1 MQPNNIDFPMK
12 LPIIVEEDNFSY
24 PFSIVPIFTHDDRN
38 IKAANKAL
46 DKNDLVF
53 VCCAKDA
60 NEININKS
68 NTQES
73 NQNPFKADSTKS
85 NHPLETINQP
95 NPNKSS
101 IATTDFINATQMP
114 FFDVGVIG
122 SIMRKVHLPDGRVK
136 LLFQGLTKGKILS
149 LQKSDYY
156 EALIDVINYKEYDFA
171 KVEAMG
177 KVLREKVQNLA
188 NISQVLLPPDLL
200 KSIEETG
207 EPNRMIDLIASSIR
221 LKKEQAYALFRS
233 DDIEERLLKLIDFV
247 SEEIQI
253 QKLQKEIKTRVH
265 NKMEQTNKEYFLKEQ
280 LRQIQKELGID
291 KQRDEEIEQY
301 EKKLESIKSFL
312 NKEAYKEIKKQI
324 SRLSK
329 MHQESGDANILQNY
343 VEWVLEIP
351 FGKYAKE
358 SLSIKNVQK
367 QLDLDHYSLLK
378 PKERIV
384 EYFAVKELLARKAQA
399 NKNTKPKSNEN
410 EDEYMDS
417 TSKSSM
423 DSSQE
428 SKDKSSEASDNLST
442 KITKSDT
449 KEKGTILCFYG
460 PPGVGKTSLANSI
473 AKAIGRELVRIAL
486 GGLEDVNE
494 LRGHRRTYIG
504 AMPGRIT
511 QGLIEAKQMNPVVVL
526 DEIDKVARG
535 VRGDPTSVLLEI
547 LDPEQ
552 NVAFRDYYNNFSI
565 DLSQVIFI
573 ATANDIGSIPPP
585 LRDRMEFIAISSY
598 TPQEKEQIA
607 LKYLIPQELK
617 KHGLSNS
624 EIEFSKESI
633 KTLIERYTREA
644 GVRNLRRTIASI
656 MRKVATKIL
665 TQPNYQKIRL
675 SPKLIP
681 EFIDKIVYEIDPANK
696 AARIGIINGL
706 AWTSVGGD
714 VLKIE
719 AIKLKGKGGLS
730 LTGSLGDVMKESAKI
745 AHSVIKVLLDNGK
758 LESKES
764 KKHKKSKPTK
774 EALKDSKKE
783 SKGTESKDDFVPFYS
798 HFDIHLHLPEGAVPK
813 DGPSAGIAMACV
825 IASILC
831 DKPISGEIAMTG
843 ELTLSGDVLA
853 IGGLKEK
860 LIAAHKAG
868 IKRALIPSKNY
879 ERDLGDIPKE
889 VLDSLKIIPVKN
901 INEVLKQVFS

>member
-1 MQPNNIDFPMK
+1 MQPSNIDFPMR
-12 LPIIVEEDNFSY
+12 LPVIVEEDNFSY
-24 PFSIVPIFTHDDRN
+24 PFSIVPIFTHDEKN
-38 IKAANKAL
+38 IKAATKAL

-53 VCCAKDA
+53 VCCAKEPNDMQQVA
-60 NEININKS
+60 QNITK
-68 NTQES
+68 ES
-73 NQNPFKADSTKS
+73 NQKSSTEKSSLITTNIADKSATIPKPATIPSADSVDTLEKITK
-85 NHPLETINQP
+85 H
-95 NPNKSS
+95 
-101 IATTDFINATQMP
+101 QMP

-122 SIMRKVHLPDGRVK
+122 TIMRKVHLPDGRVK
-136 LLFQGLTKGKILS
+136 LLFQGLTKGRILS
-149 LQKSDYY
+149 LQKGECY
-156 EALIDVINYKEYDFA
+156 EALVDIISYKECSFA
-171 KVEAMG
+171 QVEAMS

-207 EPNRMIDLIASSIR
+207 EPNRMIDLVASSIR
-221 LKKEQAYALFRS
+221 LKKEQAYKLFRS
-233 DDIEERLLKLIDFV
+233 DDIEERLLLLIDFV

-301 EKKLESIKSFL
+301 EKKLESIKPYL

-367 QLDLDHYSLLK
+367 QLDLDHYSLIK

-384 EYFAVKELLARKAQA
+384 EYFAVKELLAQKAQA
-399 NKNTKPKSNEN
+399 QSKEHAKN
-410 EDEYMDS
+410 
-417 TSKSSM
+417 
-423 DSSQE
+423 E
-428 SKDKSSEASDNLST
+428 S
-442 KITKSDT
+442 KITKKDSSLEASKNSSQDST
-449 KEKGTILCFYG
+449 DEARNEKDDPKEKGTILCFYG

-473 AKAIGRELVRIAL
+473 AKAVGRELVRIAL

-511 QGLIEAKQMNPVVVL
+511 QGLIEAKQMNPVMVL

-573 ATANDIGSIPPP
+573 ATANDIGAIPPP

-617 KHGLSNS
+617 KHGLSS
-624 EIEFSKESI
+624 EEIEFGKEAI

-644 GVRNLRRTIASI
+644 GVRNLRRVIASI

-665 TQPNYQKIRL
+665 TQPNYKKIRL
-675 SPKLIP
+675 TPKLIP
-681 EFIDKIVYEIDPANK
+681 DFIDKIVYEIDPASK
-696 AARIGIINGL
+696 AARVGIINGL

-745 AHSVIKVLLDNGK
+745 AHSVVKVLLDENK
-758 LESKES
+758 LKPKS
-764 KKHKKSKPTK
+764 KKSTKSQSPK
-774 EALKDSKKE
+774 ESKKE
-783 SKGTESKDDFVPFYS
+783 SKDSSGDMPFYS
-798 HFDIHLHLPEGAVPK
+798 KFDIHLHLPEGAVPK

-831 DKPISGEIAMTG
+831 DRAVSGEIAMTG

-868 IKRALIPSKNY
+868 IKRVLIPSKNY
-879 ERDLGDIPKE
+879 ERDLSDIPKE
-889 VLDSLKIIPVKN
+889 VLDSLQIIPVKN
-901 INEVLKQVFS
+901 IDEVFAQVFV